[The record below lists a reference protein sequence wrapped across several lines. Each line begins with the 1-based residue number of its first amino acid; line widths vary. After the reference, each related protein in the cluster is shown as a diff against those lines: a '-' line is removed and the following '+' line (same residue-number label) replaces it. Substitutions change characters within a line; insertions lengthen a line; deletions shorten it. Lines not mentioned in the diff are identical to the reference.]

1 LKSYK
6 ESIVITT
13 IGQIN
18 NRPVDFDSREL
29 TIEGVCRTACE
40 RPFSHF
46 TIEDKTG
53 TLIVGSMNGLPRIGT
68 HLVITGEFKINV
80 PTNCT
85 IAVPRLDE
93 ASRTDIG
100 QHSDCSF
107 VGCEFESKDHAVAA

>member
-1 LKSYK
+1 MRTAIS
-6 ESIVITT
+6 
-13 IGQIN
+13 QIISN
-18 NRPVDFDSREL
+18 PAVFCNHKL
-29 TIEGVCRTACE
+29 TVSGVCRTACE

-53 TLIVGSMNGLPRIGT
+53 TLIVGSINGLPKIGA
-68 HLVITGEFKINV
+68 HIEITGEFKIDV

-93 ASRTDIG
+93 ASRSDIG

>member
-1 LKSYK
+1 MS
-6 ESIVITT
+6 TA
-13 IGQIN
+13 IGQIISN
-18 NRPVDFDSREL
+18 PAGFYNHKL
-29 TIEGVCRTACE
+29 TVSGVCRTACE

-53 TLIVGSMNGLPRIGT
+53 TLIVGSINGLPKIGA
-68 HLVITGEFKINV
+68 HIEITGEFKIDV

-93 ASRTDIG
+93 AGRTDIG